1 MSEHAPKREQHFP
14 HLVDPQIELAAII
27 ESSDD
32 AIISKNLNGII
43 QSWNAGAQRLFGWT
57 PEEAIGRAITLI
69 IPPDRLE
76 EEHQIL
82 ARLRDGE
89 RVDHFETMRVAK
101 DGRYVHISVTISPI
115 RNSEGII
122 VGASKIARDITAV
135 REYERQLTDLVE
147 NATVGIHAIGP
158 DGIILWANRHEL
170 QMLGYTPEEY
180 VGHHISEFHTDQSV
194 ISDILMRLGRA
205 EKLHNY
211 PAKLQSKDESIRS
224 VLISSCAR
232 FENGRFKHTQC
243 FTNDVTERTLFEEER
258 GRLLESERAAR
269 IEAERAGGIKD
280 DFLATLSHEL
290 RTPLNAILGYAQ
302 LVRKGAFSA
311 EELPRAMEVIERN
324 ARSQTQLV
332 EDLLDLSRIVSGKI
346 RIDVQGVNLASVIR
360 AAVET
365 LRPDA
370 EMKGIRLKCVLDPI
384 VRLVSG
390 DPSRLQQVIWNL
402 LSNAIKF
409 TPREG
414 EVQVALERADSG
426 MEIIVSDTGEGIP
439 PDFLP
444 NVFDRFWQADP
455 SITRRHGGLGIG
467 LSIVKQL
474 VELQGGTVRAKSPGV
489 GQGSTFIVSLP
500 VTVTDDGYAHDGVQP
515 RYSMPPSDPT
525 SDEALEHIDLT
536 GVCVLVVDDDSD
548 ARLLASRI
556 LESCHAEVKTAASMT
571 SALEEIRRQVPHV
584 VLSDLGMPDR
594 DGFDLIRAIRD
605 LPADRGGEVPAIAIS
620 AFARSED
627 RRRAMMAGYQTHLA
641 KPVEPSELI
650 AVVASLTGRI
660 GRKLHQ

>member
-1 MSEHAPKREQHFP
+1 MSEHAEDEKQRFP
-14 HLVDPQIELAAII
+14 ILVDPQVELAAII

-32 AIISKNLNGII
+32 AIIGKNLNGII

-57 PEEAIGRAITLI
+57 PEEAIGKPITII
-69 IPPDRLE
+69 IPLDRLE

-82 ARLRDGE
+82 ARLRKGE
-89 RVDHFETMRVAK
+89 RVDHFETIRIAK

-115 RNSEGII
+115 RNREGNI

-147 NATVGIHAIGP
+147 NATVGLHAVGP

-170 QMLGYTPEEY
+170 EMLGYTLDEY
-180 VGHHISEFHTDQSV
+180 VGQHISEFHTDQSV
-194 ISDILMRLGRA
+194 SSDILMRLGRA

-211 PAKLQSKDESIRS
+211 PAKLRCKDGSIRS

-232 FENGRFKHTQC
+232 FENGRFKNTQC

-258 GRLLESERAAR
+258 TRLLESERAAR

-311 EELPRAMEVIERN
+311 EELPGAMEVIERN

-346 RIDVQGVNLASVIR
+346 RIDVQGVNLASVIH
-360 AAVET
+360 AAIET
-365 LRPDA
+365 LKPDA
-370 EMKGIRLKCVLDPI
+370 ETKGVRLKTILDPF
-384 VRLVSG
+384 VRPVSG
-390 DPSRLQQVIWNL
+390 DPSRLQQVVWNL

-409 TPREG
+409 TPRGG
-414 EVQVALERADSG
+414 EVQVALERVDSG

-439 PDFLP
+439 PDYLP

-489 GQGSTFIVSLP
+489 GRGSTFIVSLP
-500 VTVTDDGYAHDGVQP
+500 VTVTDDHPRDGVQSG
-515 RYSMPPSDPT
+515 YSMPPSDRT
-525 SDEALEHIDLT
+525 SGDASENIDLT
-536 GVCVLVVDDDSD
+536 GVRVLVVDDDAD
-548 ARLLASRI
+548 ARYLASRI
-556 LESCHAEVKTAASMT
+556 LASCHADVKTAASV
-571 SALEEIRRQVPHV
+571 SAALEEIRRQLPHV
-584 VLSDLGMPDR
+584 LLSDLGMPDR
-594 DGFDLIRAIRD
+594 DGYDLIRAVRD
-605 LPADRGGEVPAIAIS
+605 FPPERGGEIPAIAFS

-627 RRRAMMAGYQTHLA
+627 RRRAMIAGYQTHLA
-641 KPVEPSELI
+641 KPVEPAELI

>member
-232 FENGRFKHTQC
+232 LRTADSNTRNVLPTTLPSARFSRK
-243 FTNDVTERTLFEEER
+243 
-258 GRLLESERAAR
+258 SAAGYWKASALPELKR
-269 IEAERAGGIKD
+269 SG
-280 DFLATLSHEL
+280 LAEL
-290 RTPLNAILGYAQ
+290 RTI
-302 LVRKGAFSA
+302 FSQHSV
-311 EELPRAMEVIERN
+311 MSC
-324 ARSQTQLV
+324 AR
-332 EDLLDLSRIVSGKI
+332 R
-346 RIDVQGVNLASVIR
+346 
-360 AAVET
+360 
-365 LRPDA
+365 
-370 EMKGIRLKCVLDPI
+370 
-384 VRLVSG
+384 
-390 DPSRLQQVIWNL
+390 
-402 LSNAIKF
+402 
-409 TPREG
+409 
-414 EVQVALERADSG
+414 
-426 MEIIVSDTGEGIP
+426 
-439 PDFLP
+439 
-444 NVFDRFWQADP
+444 
-455 SITRRHGGLGIG
+455 
-467 LSIVKQL
+467 
-474 VELQGGTVRAKSPGV
+474 
-489 GQGSTFIVSLP
+489 
-500 VTVTDDGYAHDGVQP
+500 
-515 RYSMPPSDPT
+515 
-525 SDEALEHIDLT
+525 
-536 GVCVLVVDDDSD
+536 
-548 ARLLASRI
+548 
-556 LESCHAEVKTAASMT
+556 
-571 SALEEIRRQVPHV
+571 
-584 VLSDLGMPDR
+584 
-594 DGFDLIRAIRD
+594 
-605 LPADRGGEVPAIAIS
+605 
-620 AFARSED
+620 
-627 RRRAMMAGYQTHLA
+627 
-641 KPVEPSELI
+641 
-650 AVVASLTGRI
+650 
-660 GRKLHQ
+660 